1 MMRILYLTAEPHP
14 TFRVDIA
21 TLFGKQLPR
30 YGIHSDL
37 VTLADSALP
46 HAAAW
51 PGGQAL
57 VLQYS
62 GPGFLRHLV
71 KGWHSLKIVLRA
83 SRNNYAAVQVR
94 DMPILACLSLAVCR
108 IKGMPFIY
116 WMSFPI
122 PEGQMLRAKRNG
134 LLSKGGQPLLLWL
147 RGYIGQ
153 QILRKLVLPHATH
166 VFAQSETMK
175 ADLVEHGLRADR
187 VTPVPMGVDFQLL
200 CNFGGDTGERIP
212 QSEQRTLVYLGTL
225 DPARQIELL
234 FPMLAKV
241 RDRIP
246 DVRLLL
252 VGDTTDAKHR
262 DWLKRKAMES
272 GVSDHVIWTGWVKP
286 EQAWLHVKT
295 ATVGLSP
302 FPRSQ
307 LLDSASPTKV
317 PEYLALGVP
326 VVCNDNPDQEAL
338 INASGG
344 GICAPYTAEAFAE
357 AVATLLSEPSS
368 SRTLR
373 VELARQYIGKTRDYS
388 VIGKSVAQAYTQI
401 FNPAG

>member
-1 MMRILYLTAEPHP
+1 MRILYLTAEPHP

-30 YGIHSDL
+30 HGIHTDL
-37 VTLADSALP
+37 VTLADGSSP
-46 HAAAW
+46 HGVAW

-62 GPGFLRHLV
+62 GPGFLRHLA
-71 KGWHSLKIVLRA
+71 KGWHSLKTVLLA
-83 SRNNYAAVQVR
+83 SRKSYAAVQVR
-94 DMPILACLSLAVCR
+94 DMPFLACLSMVICR

-134 LLSKGGQPLLLWL
+134 LLSRGGRPLLLWL

-153 QILRKLVLPHATH
+153 QVLRKLVLPNATH
-166 VFAQSETMK
+166 VFAQSEAMK
-175 ADLVEHGLRADR
+175 AGLVEDGMRADR

-200 CNFGGDTGERIP
+200 RYFQHESSDCIQQGEH
-212 QSEQRTLVYLGTL
+212 RTLVYLGTL
-225 DPARQIELL
+225 DPARQIEVL

-241 RDRIP
+241 RNRFP
-246 DVRLLL
+246 DINLLL

-262 DWLKRKAMES
+262 EWLKRKAVEC
-272 GVSDHVIWTGWVKP
+272 GVSDHVVWTGWVKP
-286 EQAWLHVKT
+286 EQAWMHVKT
-295 ATVGLSP
+295 ALVGLSP
-302 FPRSQ
+302 FPKSQ

-344 GICAPYTAEAFAE
+344 GICAPYTAEAFAK
-357 AVATLLSEPSS
+357 AVETLLSEPSS

-373 VELARQYIGKTRDYS
+373 VELARQYIEKTRDYS
-388 VIGKSVAQAYTQI
+388 VIGKSVAHAYTQI